1 MAYQFKRFDES
12 KMTDG
17 KWEDIKGGRF
27 KIAKSG
33 NPAHLQAS
41 ERIAKEQ
48 QEKYPD
54 GDIPIMERLRGTAQ
68 EWAEGVLR
76 DWEGMELDEQAIP
89 YSIENA
95 TVLLLNDDPLFEAV
109 RRKARQ
115 MTRFENEYTEKQKK
129 KP

>member
-17 KWEDIKGGRF
+17 KWEDINGGRF

-33 NPAHLQAS
+33 NPVHLQAS
-41 ERIAKEQ
+41 ERITKEQ
-48 QEKYPD
+48 KEKYPD
-54 GDIPIMERLRGTAQ
+54 GDIPIMERLRGAAQ

-76 DWEGMELDEQAIP
+76 DWEGMELDGQAIP

-95 TVLLLNDDPLFEAV
+95 TILLLNDDPLFDAV

-115 MTRFENEYTEKQKK
+115 MRRFENEYTEKQKK